1 MSYEGLPDLGDPA
14 MFSRANAGDDT
25 LFVVFYMG
33 VIQNEGKTTE
43 AGRPMF
49 DDVECVRIMVP
60 GDRNNVID
68 RPASQQDKAR
78 FAKQYAMFTQGRK
91 EDDQVTGTRL
101 TEWPFLTRGQ
111 CEEFRY
117 LGLRTVEQLAEVNDA
132 VCAKVPGL
140 NQLKRNAAI
149 WLDKSKGA
157 AEAAKTAKQIDDQN
171 KKLAHLQTVIDE
183 QAARLEKLLMASTKA

>member
-1 MSYEGLPDLGDPA
+1 MDYSLPDLADHNL
-14 MFSRANAGDDT
+14 FSRANAGDDT

-43 AGRPMF
+43 AGRPIF

-68 RPASQQDKAR
+68 RPASPQDKAR
-78 FAKQYAMFTQGRK
+78 FAKQYAMFQQGRK
-91 EDDQVTGTRL
+91 EEDQVTGTRL

-117 LGLRTVEQLAEVNDA
+117 LGLRTVEQLAEVRDDI
-132 VCAKVPGL
+132 CGKVPGL

-157 AEAAKTAKQIDDQN
+157 AEAAKTSKQIDDQN
-171 KKLAHLQTVIDE
+171 KKLAHLQSVIEE
-183 QAARLEKLLMASTKA
+183 QAARIEKLLTSSKA